1 MGSSNPWSCSR
12 YFSNAAEI
20 CPSSTKK
27 QFSERKKCPLYISTY
42 TWESIFL
49 SIVPSRTTTQW
60 LKKCKNCVINKAYML
75 DWSCSHR
82 RIRPHELFLPL
93 KLNFFSEF
101 RPLHYILYLSMLRKM
116 LRLAEI
122 WLYGL
127 GWVHLQSFRKRIL
140 LQKEWTEKGD
150 ESRKEK

>member
-12 YFSNAAEI
+12 YFSNAAAEI

-42 TWESIFL
+42 TWESIFFVY
-49 SIVPSRTTTQW
+49 SSRTTTQW
-60 LKKCKNCVINKAYML
+60 LKKCKNCVTNKAYML
-75 DWSCSHR
+75 DWSCNHR
-82 RIRPHELFLPL
+82 RIKPHELFLPL

-101 RPLHYILYLSMLRKM
+101 RPLHYILHLSMLRKM

-122 WLYGL
+122 WLFGL
-127 GWVHLQSFRKRIL
+127 GWVHIQSFWKRIL
-140 LQKEWTEKGD
+140 LQKERKKKGD

>member
-1 MGSSNPWSCSR
+1 MSIEHEETIFREKEMPSLYKYIYMGIYFFVYSSW
-12 YFSNAAEI
+12 
-20 CPSSTKK
+20 
-27 QFSERKKCPLYISTY
+27 
-42 TWESIFL
+42 
-49 SIVPSRTTTQW
+49 TTTQW

-75 DWSCSHR
+75 DWSWNHR
-82 RIRPHELFLPL
+82 RIKPHELFLPL

-101 RPLHYILYLSMLRKM
+101 RPLHYILHLSMLRKM